1 MKVERIICD
10 KCKKECLGDYFVI
23 FRMNPKGNTIGRG
36 DICNECYDKM
46 AKGLKEVT
54 KNDKRRSD

>member
-23 FRMNPKGNTIGRG
+23 FRMNQKGNTIGRG
-36 DICNECYDKM
+36 DICNDCYDKM
-46 AKGLKEVT
+46 AKGLKKVT
-54 KNDKRRSD
+54 KNE